1 MPHTPRP
8 TRQLRRPRPLRPL
21 ALLGVGGAALALAA
35 CGGSSPSS
43 AGNGSKDEE
52 ARLAFMDCLR
62 DKGVDVQI
70 APDGRGMAIR
80 SEALSARAGSSAGPG
95 GRTEDA
101 LGECRKQT
109 GWAPPE
115 PSEAEK
121 VEMRD
126 RALRFA
132 RCMREHGVDMPDPS
146 PDGLMTL
153 RANPGSPTF
162 RSAQRACD
170 DGMGIPAVASTE
182 AR

>member
-1 MPHTPRP
+1 MPRP
-8 TRQLRRPRPLRPL
+8 TRPLRPL
-21 ALLGVGGAALALAA
+21 ALLAVAGAALALAA

-43 AGNGSKDEE
+43 TADASKDEE
-52 ARLAFMDCLR
+52 ARLAFQDCLR

-70 APDGRGMAIR
+70 SPDGRGMAIR
-80 SEALSARAGSSAGPG
+80 AEAPGVRPGSSGGPG
-95 GRTEDA
+95 RMEDL
-101 LGECRKQT
+101 LGDCRKQT

-146 PDGLMTL
+146 TDGRMTM
-153 RANPGSPTF
+153 RVNPGSPTF
-162 RSAQRACD
+162 RSAQRACGAD
-170 DGMGIPAVASTE
+170 MDIPMSATE

>member
-1 MPHTPRP
+1 VPRPFRP
-8 TRQLRRPRPLRPL
+8 TRPLTLL
-21 ALLGVGGAALALAA
+21 ALGGVALALAA

-43 AGNGSKDEE
+43 AGEGSKDEE
-52 ARLAFMDCLR
+52 TRLAFQDCLR

-70 APDGRGMAIR
+70 SPDGRGMAIR
-80 SEALSARAGSSAGPG
+80 SEAPSARAGSSGGPG
-95 GRTEDA
+95 DRTKDA

-132 RCMREHGVDMPDPS
+132 RCMREHGVDIPDPS
-146 PDGLMTL
+146 TDGRMTL
-153 RANPGSPTF
+153 RVNPGSPTF
-162 RSAQRACD
+162 RSAQRACGA
-170 DGMGIPAVASTE
+170 GMAMPLSATE